1 MSIGLYIDAN
11 ESAGSL
17 VEIFEG
23 KVVAQIY
30 ILGMSGGRR
39 LVVRLTTL
47 WGPLRSLPP

>member
-1 MSIGLYIDAN
+1 M
-11 ESAGSL
+11 EM
-17 VEIFEG
+17 
-23 KVVAQIY
+23 KVREARLKYLKEKAVAQIY